1 MRLKH
6 LAEAMMHDYDTV
18 NGDTIKAFLRQ
29 VKQKYLSGNKI
40 YLVQNGAG
48 YYRSKEVK
56 DKVIELVMT
65 LH

>member
-1 MRLKH
+1 
-6 LAEAMMHDYDTV
+6 MMHDYDTV

-40 YLVQNGAG
+40 RLVQNGAG